1 MSWSI
6 STLGSPRAVLAAVDA
21 ATAPTSEP
29 EKAQFEAARALI
41 RTMVDG
47 SPSSG
52 VQVEA
57 SGWCNTTSRRCV
69 VAVESKDFASEP
81 APEPAPTEPAVA
93 AAPAHPEPV
102 TSAATPAAKESTT
115 AKP

>member
-6 STLGSPRAVLAAVDA
+6 STLGSPRAVRAAIDA
-21 ATAPTSEP
+21 ATPPTDAA
-29 EKAQFEAARALI
+29 EKEQFEAARTLI

-47 SPSSG
+47 SPSNG

-57 SGWCNTTSRRCV
+57 SGWSNTTSRRCV
-69 VAVESKDFASEP
+69 VAVESKELAAEP
-81 APEPAPTEPAVA
+81 PEPAPTEPA
-93 AAPAHPEPV
+93 
-102 TSAATPAAKESTT
+102 TSAATPAAKASTT